1 MQECLDSSPLRPT
14 RDGHTVDVH
23 KPARASR
30 ASQAP
35 GARRALQRGF
45 AAVVACAAIVAE
57 ARDANAQ
64 GANALARR
72 ELIAEAETAS
82 RAGDSARAIAL
93 AERAGA
99 IQWTPS
105 LRLFVANE
113 YQRAGRIVDALSS
126 AATCEREAQAD
137 AALRNRETIEQ
148 ACSALAQSLRARVAR
163 ITVQIPADAPESTEV
178 RVAGHL
184 VARPLWNVPYAVDP
198 GSIAVEVTAPAMRV
212 VRRVL
217 SVGPGANE
225 TLSIVFERDPGAT
238 AAATPDTHI
247 QTSSPRVALAP
258 TPVAS
263 VAPARARERA
273 RPSIAPWLVVGAG
286 GAAMV
291 SSGVLA
297 MLYASAIGELSRV
310 CTDTSGGSSA
320 PRGCPS
326 TNAAE
331 RDQRAAQIRGAETL
345 GTAAIVTVSL
355 GGAAVAAGVAWAI
368 LGRPGRE
375 QPAQTTALV
384 ARPWLAH
391 DGAGVAIGGTL

>member
-1 MQECLDSSPLRPT
+1 MSRWQERV
-14 RDGHTVDVH
+14 G
-23 KPARASR
+23 
-30 ASQAP
+30 
-35 GARRALQRGF
+35 GAILS
-45 AAVVACAAIVAE
+45 CAAIVIVP
-57 ARDANAQ
+57 RDANAQ

-163 ITVQIPADAPESTEV
+163 ITVQIPADAPASTEV

-184 VARPLWNVPYAVDP
+184 VARALWNVPYAVDP
-198 GSIAVEVTAPAMRV
+198 GSIAVEVTAPTMRV
-212 VRRVL
+212 VRREL
-217 SVGPGANE
+217 SVGPGTNE
-225 TLSIVFERDPGAT
+225 TLSIVLERDPSAT
-238 AAATPDTHI
+238 TGRPDTHI
-247 QTSSPRVALAP
+247 QIAPPRPSLATRPITP
-258 TPVAS
+258 TRAVPV
-263 VAPARARERA
+263 REPA

-286 GAAMV
+286 GAALL

-297 MLYASAIGELSRV
+297 ILYASSVGELSRV
-310 CTDTSGGSSA
+310 CTDTSAGAAA

-326 TNAAE
+326 MNTAE
-331 RDQRAAQIRGAETL
+331 RDQRVAQIRGTEAL
-345 GTAAIVTVSL
+345 GTAAIVTVTL
-355 GGAAVAAGVAWAI
+355 GSAAIATGIAWA
-368 LGRPGRE
+368 LVTRPTRE
-375 QPAQTTALV
+375 QTAPALV
-384 ARPWLAH
+384 AQPWFTR
-391 DGAGVAIGGTL
+391 DGAGFAIGGSL